1 MVIGTDKNSKV
12 LIFLC
17 YDNCIKSVAPGA
29 APGGSNMAV
38 ERTEYKGQ
46 PVIILKRNDNDKYP
60 FSFGLSKA
68 RLIIEYF
75 EEIKKFVAEND
86 NKTEEK
92 K

>member
-1 MVIGTDKNSKV
+1 
-12 LIFLC
+12 
-17 YDNCIKSVAPGA
+17 
-29 APGGSNMAV
+29 MAV

>member
-1 MVIGTDKNSKV
+1 MIITLN
-12 LIFLC
+12 
-17 YDNCIKSVAPGA
+17 APARKA
-29 APGGSNMAV
+29 APGGSTMPV

-86 NKTEEK
+86 VKTEEK